1 MGVHF
6 HAPYRQFLGCYNN
19 IIYVL
24 VHPFMCIFIVIV
36 ILAKF
41 HLCLLKTCT
50 WHKNNNISMIVAM
63 CFLFEQKFFTHT
75 KFI

>member
-6 HAPYRQFLGCYNN
+6 HAPYHQFLGCYNN

-41 HLCLLKTCT
+41 HALVFI
-50 WHKNNNISMIVAM
+50 KNMHMA
-63 CFLFEQKFFTHT
+63 
-75 KFI
+75 